1 MTWEYKNI
9 KMKKLNKI
17 VLWCTVVIVTLSACK
32 KSFLDKELIGV
43 NAQSGSLSDP
53 ENARLLVN
61 GCYAYINNG
70 GWYIANFPRLLMEST
85 SDDGWAGNDYQDRPA
100 EVGVSDFSAL
110 LPSSSYVTFF
120 YSSMHEGIR
129 NCNNIINNLPEVTT
143 IAPALKD
150 RYVAECKF
158 LRAYF
163 YFELVKTYG
172 ADVLLTTYSS
182 TDATILSP
190 RSTPAEIYAQIIKDL
205 KEASAVLPDKGSYA
219 TSDVGRATKTAALGL
234 LAKAYLFSEDYVNAE
249 ATALSIVNSGK
260 VSLESR
266 FSKIFEP
273 TNVNGPESIFEVN
286 TVSIVGL
293 GNGPLLGTI
302 TGAAVVDGGW
312 GWFGLT
318 SNLENAYVAEGD
330 NVRRRA
336 TIMKVGEAVDNE
348 TPTRIFPA
356 HLVAG
361 KPAHTSFRYYR
372 KNYIPLSQRVGSPWP
387 SVNIK
392 QRFAEI
398 LLIHAEAAAFNN
410 KTGEALASLNTVRRR
425 VGLADKVGLS
435 GDALKN
441 AIYNERRLEL
451 AGEGTYRWDD
461 IRRIKIGGTKLINT
475 LLGPNGSFVLYNTT
489 QNTDPVETLPH
500 REPLNKGSLFKP
512 GVNDLW
518 PIPTNA
524 LNNNSKLTQNPG
536 Y

>member
-1 MTWEYKNI
+1 
-9 KMKKLNKI
+9 MKYSTKI
-17 VLWCTVVIVTLSACK
+17 ILCCALIMLGFNSCK

-43 NAQSGSLSDP
+43 NAQTGSLSDP
-53 ENARLLVN
+53 ENARLIVN

-70 GWYIANFPRLLMEST
+70 GWYIANFPRLLMESS
-85 SDDGWAGNDYQDRPA
+85 SDNGWGGNDYQDRPA
-100 EVGVSDFSAL
+100 EIGVSDFTAL
-110 LPSSSYVTFF
+110 LPSSTYVQFF

-129 NCNNIINNLPEVTT
+129 NCNNVINNLPSVTT
-143 IAPALKD
+143 IAPTLKD
-150 RYVAECKF
+150 RYIAECKF
-158 LRAYF
+158 LRAFF

-172 ADVLLTTYSS
+172 ADVLLTSYSS
-182 TDATILSP
+182 TDATLLLP
-190 RSTPAEIYAQIIKDL
+190 RSTTAEIYAQIIKDL
-205 KEASAVLPDKGSYA
+205 KEASAVLPDKGAYA
-219 TSDVGRATKTAALGL
+219 ASDVGRATKTAALGL

-249 ATALSIVNSGK
+249 ITAGGIITDGK
-260 VSLESR
+260 VSLETR

-273 TNVNGPESIFEVN
+273 TNVDGPESIFEVN

-348 TPTRIFPA
+348 TPSRIFPA

-361 KPAHTSFRYYR
+361 KPGHTSFRYYR
-372 KNYIPLSQRVGSPWP
+372 KFYIPLNQRVGSPWP
-387 SVNIK
+387 SVNVK
-392 QRFAEI
+392 QRFAEV
-398 LLIHAEAAAFNN
+398 LLIHAEAAAFNG
-410 KTGEALASLNTVRRR
+410 KTSEALTSLNRVRNR
-425 VGLADKVGLS
+425 VGLPNKVGLS
-435 GDALKN
+435 GDALKE

-461 IRRIKIGGTKLINT
+461 LRRIKIGGAKLINT
-475 LLGPNGSFVLYNTT
+475 VLGPNGSFVRYNTT

-500 REPLNKGSLFKP
+500 RESLNKGAFFKA
-512 GVNDLW
+512 GIHDLW
-518 PIPTNA
+518 PIPTTA

>member
-1 MTWEYKNI
+1 
-9 KMKKLNKI
+9 MKQISKI
-17 VLWCTVVIVTLSACK
+17 ALWCALLAGAFSGCK

-70 GWYIANFPRLLMEST
+70 GWYIANFPRLLMESS
-85 SDDGWAGNDYQDRPA
+85 SDDGWGGNDYQDRPS
-100 EVGVSDFSAL
+100 EIGVSDFTAL

-129 NCNNIINNLPEVTT
+129 NCNNIINNLPAVTT
-143 IAPALKD
+143 ITAALKD
-150 RYVAECKF
+150 RYIAECKF
-158 LRAYF
+158 LRAFF

-172 ADVLLTTYSS
+172 ADVLLTGYSS
-182 TDATILSP
+182 TDATLLSS
-190 RSTPAEIYAQIIKDL
+190 RSAPAEIYVQIIKDL
-205 KEASAVLPDKGSYA
+205 KEASVVLPDKGGYA
-219 TSDVGRATKTAALGL
+219 PSDVGRATKTAALGL

-249 ATALSIVNSGK
+249 AVAAGIINSGRL
-260 VSLESR
+260 SLESR
-266 FSKIFEP
+266 FSRIFEP
-273 TNVNGPESIFEVN
+273 TNVDGPESLFEIN

-318 SNLENAYVAEGD
+318 SNLENAYIAEGD

-372 KNYIPLSQRVGSPWP
+372 KHYIPLNQRVGSPWP

-410 KTGEALASLNTVRRR
+410 KSAEALTSLNRVRTR
-425 VGLADKVGLS
+425 VGLPDKTGVT

-461 IRRIKIGGTKLINT
+461 IRRIKINGTKLINS

-500 REPLNKGSLFKP
+500 REPLNKGAFFKA
-512 GVNDLW
+512 GVHDLW
-518 PIPTNA
+518 PLPANA

>member
-1 MTWEYKNI
+1 
-9 KMKKLNKI
+9 MKHTNKL
-17 VLWCTVVIVTLSACK
+17 VLLCATALLTLNACK

-70 GWYIANFPRLLMEST
+70 GWYIANFPRLLMESS
-85 SDDGWAGNDYQDRPA
+85 SDDGWGGNDYQDRPA
-100 EVGVSDFSAL
+100 EIGVSDFTAL
-110 LPSSSYVTFF
+110 LPTSTYVTFF

-129 NCNNIINNLPEVTT
+129 NCNNIINNLPAVTT

-150 RYVAECKF
+150 RYIAECKF
-158 LRAYF
+158 LRAFF

-172 ADVLLTTYSS
+172 ADILSTTYSS
-182 TDATILSP
+182 TDATLILP
-190 RSTPAEIYAQIIKDL
+190 RSAPGEIYAQIIKDL
-205 KEASAVLPDKGSYA
+205 KEASAVLPDKGQYA
-219 TSDVGRATKTAALGL
+219 TSDVGRATRTAALGL
-234 LAKAYLFSEDYVNAE
+234 LAKAYLFSEDFVNAE
-249 ATALSIVNSGK
+249 DIAGKIIQEGK
-260 VSLESR
+260 VNLETR
-266 FSKIFEP
+266 FSRIFEP
-273 TNVNGPESIFEVN
+273 TNVNGTESMFEVN

-318 SNLENAYVAEGD
+318 SNLENAYIAEND
-330 NVRRRA
+330 NVRRTA

-348 TPTRIFPA
+348 TPARIFPA

-372 KNYIPLSQRVGSPWP
+372 KHYIPLSQRVGSPWP

-398 LLIHAEAAAFNN
+398 LLIHAEAAAFNG
-410 KTGEALASLNTVRRR
+410 KTADALASLNRVRRR
-425 VGLADKVGLS
+425 VGLADKVGLA
-435 GDALKN
+435 GDVLKE

-475 LLGPNGSFVLYNTT
+475 LLGPNGSFVKYNTT
-489 QNTDPVETLPH
+489 QNTDPIETLPH
-500 REPLNKGSLFKP
+500 REPLNKGAFFKA
-512 GVNDLW
+512 GVHDLW
-518 PIPTNA
+518 PIPANA
-524 LNNNSKLTQNPG
+524 LNNNSSLTQNPG

>member
-1 MTWEYKNI
+1 
-9 KMKKLNKI
+9 MKKKSRI
-17 VLWCTVVIVTLSACK
+17 VIWCTLLLLTAGSCK
-32 KSFLDKELIGV
+32 KTYLDKELIGV
-43 NAQSGSLSDP
+43 NAQTGSLSDP

-70 GWYIANFPRLLMEST
+70 GWYIANFPRLLMESS

-100 EVGVSDFSAL
+100 EVGVTDFTGL

-129 NCNNIINNLPEVTT
+129 NCNNIINNLPAVTT
-143 IAPALKD
+143 IAAPLKD

-182 TDATILSP
+182 NDATLLSP
-190 RSTPAEIYAQIIKDL
+190 RSSPAEIYAQIIKDL
-205 KEASAVLPDKGSYA
+205 KEASAVLPEKDGYPIV
-219 TSDVGRATKTAALGL
+219 DIGRATKSAALGL
-234 LAKAYLFSEDYVNAE
+234 LAKAYLFSEDYDNAE
-249 ATALSIVNSGK
+249 KTAALVINSGK
-260 VSLESR
+260 VNLESR
-266 FSKIFEP
+266 FSRIFEP
-273 TNVNGPESIFEVN
+273 TNVNGIESLFEVN

-318 SNLENAYVAEGD
+318 SNLENAYIAEGD
-330 NVRRRA
+330 NIRRKA

-392 QRFAEI
+392 QRFAEV
-398 LLIHAEAAAFNN
+398 LLIHAEAAAFNGN
-410 KTGEALASLNTVRRR
+410 TGIALTSLNRVRSR
-425 VGLADKVGLS
+425 VGLPDKTGLS
-435 GDALKN
+435 GDALKA

-461 IRRIKIGGTKLINT
+461 IRRIKINGVKLINT
-475 LLGPNGSFVLYNTT
+475 ILGPNGSFVRYNTT
-489 QNTDPVETLPH
+489 QSTDPVETLPH
-500 REPLNKGSLFKP
+500 REALNKGAFFKP
-512 GVNDLW
+512 GIHDLW
-518 PIPTNA
+518 PIPNNA
-524 LNNNSKLTQNPG
+524 LNNNSNLTQNPG